1 MDQMTEILVHRIIE
15 GPFHSS
21 EVTDDIDGDYEGD
34 FYFCQAL
41 VEVDGEVSD
50 DEIRFDCLNGFY
62 EMKKHLDSTID
73 PYVLE
78 AEAF

>member
-1 MDQMTEILVHRIIE
+1 MTEILVHRIIE

-41 VEVDGEVSD
+41 VEVGGGVSEEEV
-50 DEIRFDCLNGFY
+50 RFDGFKELY
-62 EMKKHLDSTID
+62 KTVTHLKYSID